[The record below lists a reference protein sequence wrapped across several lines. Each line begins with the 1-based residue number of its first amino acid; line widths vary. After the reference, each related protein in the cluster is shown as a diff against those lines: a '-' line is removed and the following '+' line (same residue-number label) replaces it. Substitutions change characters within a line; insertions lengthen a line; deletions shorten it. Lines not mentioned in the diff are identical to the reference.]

1 MVTFESKIYLQI
13 FFYMIIN
20 ISKLIFYIFYNTTIE
35 DTCHTKIN
43 NIQQFQKKIELRIII

>member
-20 ISKLIFYIFYNTTIE
+20 ISKLIFYIFYITTIE

-43 NIQQFQKKIELRIII
+43 NIQQFKKKIELRIII